1 MSDFPLDLMREA
13 ALVLPDEAAW
23 DWFLKALPGPV
34 KRAIFHEWAWQ
45 AHGGQRAPGGAWRT
59 WLLMA
64 GRGFGKTRAGAEWV
78 LERIREHP
86 GARVALVGATRAEAA
101 KVMMEGPSGLLALA
115 RPDAAPAWRP
125 TLGVARFPCGAEA
138 WLYSGANGNGLR
150 GPEHH
155 FAWCDELAKWKQ
167 ADAAWDNLQMGLRL
181 GDGPRAIVTT
191 TPRAGSILSRVRG
204 LAGTV
209 ETHGRTDQ
217 NAHLPGV
224 FVDWATATYGGT
236 RLGRQELDGL
246 LFEEVAGALWT
257 RATIEQSRV
266 ASFLPGTGRGTATRS
281 GVVEGARARRGG
293 EVGPLHHASHGPPPR
308 PGEEL
313 KRIVVGVDPPASAE
327 GDACGIVV
335 CGMGEDALLYV
346 LDDRS
351 VAGERPEGWA
361 RAVARAA
368 EAWGADRVVAEKN
381 QGGDMVES
389 VLRSAGAYLPV
400 RPVSASTGKA
410 ARAEPVAALFEA
422 GKAKLAGTFPELE
435 DEMCG
440 LTAGGGYEGP
450 GRSRSP
456 DRADAMVYAMT
467 ELMKP
472 ARGEPRIRQL

>member
-1 MSDFPLDLMREA
+1 VTPFPLRLMREA
-13 ALVLPDEAAW
+13 ASLLPDEEAW
-23 DWFLKALPGPV
+23 AWFLKPLSGPV
-34 KRAIFHEWAWQ
+34 KRALFHEWSWQ
-45 AHGGQRAPGGAWRT
+45 AHGGQRPPEGDWRT

-78 LERIREHP
+78 M
-86 GARVALVGATRAEAA
+86 ARVREAAEAGTRTSTCPLRIALVGATRAEAA
-101 KVMMEGPSGLLALA
+101 SVMVEGPSGLLALA
-115 RPDAAPAWRP
+115 RQDALPVWHP
-125 TLGVARFPCGAEA
+125 TLGVVRYPCGAEA
-138 WLYSGANGNGLR
+138 WLYSGANANGLR

-181 GDGPRAIVTT
+181 GERPRAVVTT
-191 TPRAGSILSRVRG
+191 TPRSGSILTRVRG
-204 LAGTV
+204 LEGTV
-209 ETHGRTDQ
+209 ETNGSTDE
-217 NAHLPGV
+217 NVHLPSA
-224 FVDWATATYGGT
+224 FVAWARETYGGT
-236 RLGRQELDGL
+236 RLGRQELDGV
-246 LFEEVAGALWT
+246 LFEEAEGALWT
-257 RATIEQSRV
+257 RATIEASR
-266 ASFLPGTGRGTATRS
+266 RS
-281 GVVEGARARRGG
+281 PAIESLSRF
-293 EVGPLHHASHGPPPR
+293 
-308 PGEEL
+308 
-313 KRIVVGVDPPASAE
+313 VVGVDPPASAE

-335 CGMGEDALLYV
+335 CAAGTDGLLYV

-400 RPVSASTGKA
+400 RLVSASVGKA

-422 GKAKLAGTFPELE
+422 GKAKLAGRFPELE
-435 DEMCG
+435 DELCG

-450 GRSRSP
+450 GKSP

-467 ELMKP
+467 ELTKP
-472 ARGEPRIRQL
+472 RGEPRIRAL